1 MHGSSIVDVSKV
13 SSNESTVKPSF
24 RLIRASHYSLG
35 PQTYLAWGNTTFKH
49 EICLWQL
56 TRFRDIIHE
65 NQTEALRESTA
76 PLGEKATFR
85 VKLSSGNVETKMKTL
100 QKELPE
106 Q

>member
-49 EICLWQL
+49 EICQWQK

-76 PLGEKATFR
+76 PLGEKATLR
-85 VKLSSGNVETKMKTL
+85 VKLSRGNVETKMKTL

>member
-1 MHGSSIVDVSKV
+1 MHASKV
-13 SSNESTVKPSF
+13 SSNESAVEPSF
-24 RLIRASHYSLG
+24 RLIRASYYSLG
-35 PQTYLAWGNTTFKH
+35 PQTYLAWGITTFKH

-65 NQTEALRESTA
+65 NQTEALRESIA

>member
-1 MHGSSIVDVSKV
+1 MYGSSIVDVSKV

-24 RLIRASHYSLG
+24 RLIRANHYSLG

-49 EICLWQL
+49 EICQWQK

-65 NQTEALRESTA
+65 NQTEALRESTT
-76 PLGEKATFR
+76 PLGEKATSR

>member
-1 MHGSSIVDVSKV
+1 MHVSKV
-13 SSNESTVKPSF
+13 SSHQSTVEPSF
-24 RLIRASHYSLG
+24 RLIRASHYGLG
-35 PQTYLAWGNTTFKH
+35 PQIYLAWGNTTFKH
-49 EICLWQL
+49 EVCLWQL

-76 PLGEKATFR
+76 PLGEKVTFSEN
-85 VKLSSGNVETKMKTL
+85 LSSGNVETKMKTL

>member
-1 MHGSSIVDVSKV
+1 MHASKV
-13 SSNESTVKPSF
+13 SSNESAVEPSF
-24 RLIRASHYSLG
+24 RLIRESYYSLG
-35 PQTYLAWGNTTFKH
+35 PQTYLAWGITTFKH

-76 PLGEKATFR
+76 PLGEKATLR

>member
-1 MHGSSIVDVSKV
+1 MHVSKV
-13 SSNESTVKPSF
+13 SSNESTVEPSF

-100 QKELPE
+100 QKELSE

>member
-1 MHGSSIVDVSKV
+1 MYGSSIVDVSKV
-13 SSNESTVKPSF
+13 SSNEFTVKPSF

-35 PQTYLAWGNTTFKH
+35 PQTYLEWGNTTFKR

-76 PLGEKATFR
+76 PLGEQAALT

-100 QKELPE
+100 QKELQE

>member
-1 MHGSSIVDVSKV
+1 MHVSKV
-13 SSNESTVKPSF
+13 SSNESTVAPSF
-24 RLIRASHYSLG
+24 RLIRASYYSFG
-35 PQTYLAWGNTTFKH
+35 PQTYLAWGNTTFKQ

-56 TRFRDIIHE
+56 IRFRDIIHE

-76 PLGEKATFR
+76 SFGEKATFR

>member
-1 MHGSSIVDVSKV
+1 MYGSSIVDVSKV

-24 RLIRASHYSLG
+24 RLIRANHYSLG

-49 EICLWQL
+49 EICQWQM

-76 PLGEKATFR
+76 PLGEKATSR

-100 QKELPE
+100 QNELPE

>member
-1 MHGSSIVDVSKV
+1 MNVSKV
-13 SSNESTVKPSF
+13 SSNESTVEPSF

-49 EICLWQL
+49 EICQWQK

-65 NQTEALRESTA
+65 NQTEALRESIA
-76 PLGEKATFR
+76 PLGEKAAFG

-106 Q
+106 L

>member
-1 MHGSSIVDVSKV
+1 MNVSKV
-13 SSNESTVKPSF
+13 SSNESTVEPSF

-56 TRFRDIIHE
+56 TRFRDVIKE
-65 NQTEALRESTA
+65 NQTETLEESTA
-76 PLGEKATFR
+76 PLGEKAAFR
-85 VKLSSGNVETKMKTL
+85 IKLSSGNVETKMKTL

-106 Q
+106 K

>member
-1 MHGSSIVDVSKV
+1 MHVSKV
-13 SSNESTVKPSF
+13 SSNESTGEPSF

-35 PQTYLAWGNTTFKH
+35 PQTYLAWGNTAFKH

>member
-1 MHGSSIVDVSKV
+1 MHASKV
-13 SSNESTVKPSF
+13 SSNESAVEPSF
-24 RLIRASHYSLG
+24 RLIRASYYSLG
-35 PQTYLAWGNTTFKH
+35 PQTYLAWGITTFKH

-56 TRFRDIIHE
+56 TRFRDIIYE
-65 NQTEALRESTA
+65 NQTEVLREGTA

-100 QKELPE
+100 QKELPK

>member
-1 MHGSSIVDVSKV
+1 MHASKV
-13 SSNESTVKPSF
+13 SSNESAVEPSF
-24 RLIRASHYSLG
+24 RLIRASYYSLG
-35 PQTYLAWGNTTFKH
+35 PQTYLAWGITTFKH

-56 TRFRDIIHE
+56 TGFRDIIYE
-65 NQTEALRESTA
+65 NQTEVLREGTS